1 MCDRNCRSP
10 LRQRTQGE
18 FRVSCRFLS
27 VESGICASEGG
38 GLSTGIPRLATP
50 GQCITGSKWGP
61 LSDMQA
67 DSLLN
72 STQLVIGVFGD
83 LGSPP
88 GVAWGGAESG
98 RAWKHPN
105 AESVSRSRK
114 RAWG

>member
-72 STQLVIGVFGD
+72 STQLVIGVFGRPRLSGGRS
-83 LGSPP
+83 LGRSR
-88 GVAWGGAESG
+88 VSE
-98 RAWKHPN
+98 RVEKHTN
-105 AESVSRSRK
+105 AE
-114 RAWG
+114 